1 MHDQHN
7 ELNFKV
13 TTNKYLIAK
22 LLSMNNESLTI
33 FLPSLNFILQMN
45 FRNLQRKKEWGTVRR
60 NARKSTIVFTSI
72 FLIIPMR

>member
-13 TTNKYLIAK
+13 TTNKYLISK

-33 FLPSLNFILQMN
+33 FLPSPEFH
-45 FRNLQRKKEWGTVRR
+45 R
-60 NARKSTIVFTSI
+60 TIEF
-72 FLIIPMR
+72 